1 MLKKIGLITTVLLIL
16 FAGNMFG
23 QISHPEPPA
32 QGGYQAGWGMNPN
45 KWTRITGN
53 FSAWGIYD
61 PNHTGG
67 GDAWVV
73 GYDGNVPQYI
83 DYANISLQLW
93 IEMYS
98 YQYYEHTSYQWHR
111 LGNEAENI
119 TFFING
125 LLQSNNGQY
134 VILTRDSE
142 DLDRLH
148 FQEDV
153 LERTSGDDIEITW
166 DGRWGRGSTYG
177 GAIVQGWTPLA
188 PELDGDIL
196 MLIDEP
202 CDHWFQF
209 RGRFT
214 LPYHVADGYYSLLMA
229 GCPRPLL

>member
-1 MLKKIGLITTVLLIL
+1 MLKNIGLIATVLLIL
-16 FAGNMFG
+16 FAGSMFG
-23 QISHPEPPA
+23 QTAPPA
-32 QGGYQAGWGMNPN
+32 YGNYGPGWGMTPF
-45 KWTRITGN
+45 KWTRTTGN

-61 PNHTGG
+61 PSYTGG
-67 GDAWVV
+67 GDALIV
-73 GYDGNVPQYI
+73 GYDANYDPIYI
-83 DYANISLQLW
+83 DYADISLQLW

-111 LGNEAENI
+111 LGDEAENI

-153 LERTSGDDIEITW
+153 LGRDIGEDIDITW
-166 DGRWGRGSTYG
+166 DGRWGTGSTYG
-177 GAIVQGWTPLA
+177 AGVVQGWTILEPN
-188 PELDGDIL
+188 ENDGNIQ
-196 MLIDEP
+196 MLINEP

-214 LPYHVADGYYSLLMA
+214 LPYHIDDGYYSLTMA
-229 GCPRPLL
+229 GCPRPQL